1 MVAPESLEHVPF
13 FESLEP
19 KERALLA
26 RLAQRRR
33 YRAGEEIFAE
43 GEQPDALRVL
53 VRGMVSFRQRQRHGG
68 EPVRMGSIGE
78 CGDLFGI
85 SAIVGRDNL
94 YPHSAVCLEETDVI
108 EVDGPELLD
117 LCEQEPAT
125 GVHILQ
131 RLATV
136 MAQRLTATREQIR
149 SRIRPGLISHG

>member
-1 MVAPESLEHVPF
+1 MVAPETLEHVPF
-13 FESLEP
+13 FESLAP
-19 KERALLA
+19 NERELLA
-26 RLAQRRR
+26 RLAHRRH
-33 YRAGEEIFAE
+33 YHAGEQIFAE

-68 EPVRMGSIGE
+68 EPVRMGGVDE
-78 CGDLFGI
+78 CGDVFGI
-85 SAIVGRDNL
+85 SAVVGRENL

-108 EVDGPELLD
+108 EVDGPELLS
-117 LCEQEPAT
+117 LCESDPTT

-136 MAQRLTATREQIR
+136 MAQRLAATREQIR